1 MFDALDP
8 IDRRLL
14 EEFQRDLPLVPSPYA
29 AMAHRLGITQAET
42 LARLAKLRE
51 AGAVARVGA
60 VARPN
65 TLGASTLAAL
75 AVAPAH
81 IARAAAVLTAE
92 PGVNHAYL
100 REDAVNLWFVATAP
114 DRAALDES
122 LSRIGRALGQTPI
135 DLPLERPYHIDLGF
149 SLAGVSRKAPAR
161 PFDPSALR
169 ADDRGLAQAL
179 CDGLELVARPWQA
192 LARLG
197 VIVRHRRLGWLAN
210 AMVCLRPPARRL
222 DRVGALLAAAPGV
235 TLCYRRRPDALR
247 WNWPLF
253 CMIHARTREVAE
265 RTLADALRA
274 ADAVH
279 AERKILFSTRCLT
292 QRAALLAAPATEIA
306 A

>member
-1 MFDALDP
+1 
-8 IDRRLL
+8 
-14 EEFQRDLPLVPSPYA
+14 
-29 AMAHRLGITQAET
+29 
-42 LARLAKLRE
+42 
-51 AGAVARVGA
+51 
-60 VARPN
+60 
-65 TLGASTLAAL
+65 
-75 AVAPAH
+75 
-81 IARAAAVLTAE
+81 
-92 PGVNHAYL
+92 
-100 REDAVNLWFVATAP
+100 
-114 DRAALDES
+114 
-122 LSRIGRALGQTPI
+122 
-135 DLPLERPYHIDLGF
+135 
-149 SLAGVSRKAPAR
+149 
-161 PFDPSALR
+161 
-169 ADDRGLAQAL
+169 
-179 CDGLELVARPWQA
+179 
-192 LARLG
+192 